1 VFTEHSKE
9 VDREDLAK
17 ADSNSVPIPMKV
29 NFAQFFGSLQRKATG
44 RKWLDRA
51 AQ

>member
-1 VFTEHSKE
+1 
-9 VDREDLAK
+9 
-17 ADSNSVPIPMKV
+17 MKV
-29 NFAQFFGSLQRKATG
+29 NFAQFFTTAEQPATKATG